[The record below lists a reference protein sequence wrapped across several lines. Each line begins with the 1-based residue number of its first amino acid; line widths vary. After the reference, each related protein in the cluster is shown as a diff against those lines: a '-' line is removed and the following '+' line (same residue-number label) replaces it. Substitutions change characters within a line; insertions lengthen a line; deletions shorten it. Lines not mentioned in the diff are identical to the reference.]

1 MEFVQIYAYVDGLI
15 RRKMEE
21 LYEYDPATRQ
31 YRRVSATKRSER
43 QRSRREDRTAP
54 AEGYRQES
62 MRARQASGQGVARA
76 ALPLEGFTLG
86 KFLFWFGFFTV
97 LIIWAVLIYIYVT
110 KQG

>member
-1 MEFVQIYAYVDGLI
+1 
-15 RRKMEE
+15 MEE

-31 YRRVSATKRSER
+31 YRRVSATVRSER
-43 QRSRREDRTAP
+43 NRRLQENRVSPAIGARQEAPQSRQTSSQSSQAGQRAGRTA
-54 AEGYRQES
+54 
-62 MRARQASGQGVARA
+62 M
-76 ALPLEGFTLG
+76 PLEGFALG

>member
-1 MEFVQIYAYVDGLI
+1 
-15 RRKMEE
+15 
-21 LYEYDPATRQ
+21 
-31 YRRVSATKRSER
+31 
-43 QRSRREDRTAP
+43 
-54 AEGYRQES
+54 